1 MGISNRAGDDAGED
15 GVAAGLQPVVSFGA
29 GLQGAIVQTA
39 AVGHHWARGS
49 KGCQPMQND
58 FRQKLALIADLAGV
72 SRSGLAREIGIDKSV
87 VSRWVSGAT
96 RPSAASLDQLTAK
109 LAGRVA
115 GLRRSDWERPLD
127 VFEAKFR
134 TSALDRRIDAAVAGA
149 APASRQDVTFCTTAD
164 QVHLAVAVMGDGPV
178 LVKAPNW
185 LNHVEYDLVSPA
197 WAPTFTRLAR
207 NFRFVRYDARGNG
220 LSDWD
225 IGDNT
230 FEASVDDLEAV
241 IDGLGLEKVS
251 LLGLSQGA
259 AFAIA
264 YAARHPTRVSRLLLH
279 GCYARG
285 RRRRNSDLERKKSE
299 MVDALITTGW
309 GSDSPVYNNALAS
322 FFIPSAAPDQIRS
335 FALLQRVSASAANIL
350 RSRAMLDEIDITEIL
365 PTIRVPTLIT
375 HSRRDQ
381 IVPIEEGRLVATA
394 IPGSRFVT
402 LESDN
407 HVILPGEPAW
417 DQWMSLIEEFQVDMP
432 GGGQGARTP
441 AASNSAPARGS

>member
-1 MGISNRAGDDAGED
+1 
-15 GVAAGLQPVVSFGA
+15 
-29 GLQGAIVQTA
+29 
-39 AVGHHWARGS
+39 
-49 KGCQPMQND
+49 MQDD
-58 FRQKLALIADLAGV
+58 FRQKLALIVDLAGV

-109 LAGRVA
+109 LADRVA
-115 GLRRSDWERPLD
+115 GLLRSDWERPL
-127 VFEAKFR
+127 VAFEAKFR
-134 TSALDRRIDAAVAGA
+134 SSALDRRIDAAAARDGGA
-149 APASRQDVTFCTTAD
+149 AVASQQEITFCTTAD
-164 QVHLAVAVMGDGPV
+164 QVHLAVAAMGDGPV

-197 WAPTFTRLAR
+197 WALTFTRLAR

-230 FEASVDDLEAV
+230 FESSVRDLETV
-241 IDGLGLEKVS
+241 IDGLALEKVS

-259 AFAIA
+259 AFAIT
-264 YAARHPTRVSRLLLH
+264 YAARHPSRVSRLLLH

-285 RRRRNSDLERKKSE
+285 RHRRNSDLEREKSGL
-299 MVDALITTGW
+299 VDSLIATGW

-335 FALLQRVSASAANIL
+335 FALLQRVSASAANVL
-350 RSRAMLDEIDITEIL
+350 HSKAMLDEIDITGLL
-365 PTIRVPTLIT
+365 PTITVPTLVT

-381 IVPIEEGRLVATA
+381 IVPIEEGRLAAAA
-394 IPGSRFVT
+394 IPGARFVS

-417 DQWMSLIEEFQVDMP
+417 DRWMSLIEDFQLDKP
-432 GGGQGARTP
+432 RGGQDATTA
-441 AASNSAPARGS
+441 AASSSAPVRGS

>member
-1 MGISNRAGDDAGED
+1 
-15 GVAAGLQPVVSFGA
+15 
-29 GLQGAIVQTA
+29 
-39 AVGHHWARGS
+39 
-49 KGCQPMQND
+49 MQDD
-58 FRQKLALIADLAGV
+58 FRQKLALIVDLAGV
-72 SRSGLAREIGIDKSV
+72 SRSRLAREIGIDKSV

-109 LAGRVA
+109 LSDRVA
-115 GLRRSDWERPLD
+115 GLLRSDWERPLAA
-127 VFEAKFR
+127 FEEKFR
-134 TSALDRRIDAAVAGA
+134 TSALDRRIDAAVAHQGGD
-149 APASRQDVTFCTTAD
+149 APTPQQQVTFCTTAD
-164 QVHLAVAVMGDGPV
+164 QVHLAVASMGDGPV

-197 WAPTFTRLAR
+197 WAPTFIRLAR

-225 IGDNT
+225 IGENT
-230 FEASVDDLEAV
+230 FETSVDDLEAV
-241 IDGLGLEKVS
+241 IDGLALEKVS

-264 YAARHPTRVSRLLLH
+264 YAARHPTRVTSLLLH

-285 RRRRNSDLERKKSE
+285 PHRRNSDLERKKSE
-299 MVDALITTGW
+299 MVNALITTGW

-335 FALLQRVSASAANIL
+335 FALLQRVSASAANVL
-350 RSRAMLDEIDITEIL
+350 RSRAMLDEIDITRLL
-365 PTIRVPTLIT
+365 PTISVPTLIT

-381 IVPIEEGRLVATA
+381 IVPIEEGRLVAAA
-394 IPGSRFVT
+394 IPGARFVS

-407 HVILPGEPAW
+407 HVLMPGEPAW
-417 DQWMSLIEEFQVDMP
+417 DRWMSLVENFSRDSV
-432 GGGQGARTP
+432 GGRQGAMTP
-441 AASNSAPARGS
+441 AASNSAPVRGS

>member
-1 MGISNRAGDDAGED
+1 
-15 GVAAGLQPVVSFGA
+15 
-29 GLQGAIVQTA
+29 
-39 AVGHHWARGS
+39 
-49 KGCQPMQND
+49 MQDD
-58 FRQKLALIADLAGV
+58 FRQKLALIVDLAGV

-109 LAGRVA
+109 LADRVA
-115 GLRRSDWERPLD
+115 GLLRSDWDRPLAA
-127 VFEAKFR
+127 FEAKFR
-134 TSALDRRIDAAVAGA
+134 TSALDRRVDATVAYDSSVM
-149 APASRQDVTFCTTAD
+149 PMPRQQVTFCTSAD
-164 QVHLAVAVMGDGPV
+164 HVHLAVAAMGEGPV

-197 WAPTFTRLAR
+197 WGPTFTRLAS
-207 NFRFVRYDARGNG
+207 NYRFVRYDARGNG

-225 IGDNT
+225 IGDNS
-230 FEASVDDLEAV
+230 FETSVRDLEAV
-241 IDGLGLEKVS
+241 IDGLALEQVS

-264 YAARHPTRVSRLLLH
+264 YAARHPARVSRLLLH

-285 RRRRNSDLERKKSE
+285 RHRRNSDVEREKSG
-299 MVDALITTGW
+299 LIDSLIATGW
-309 GSDSPVYNNALAS
+309 GNDSPVYNNALAS

-335 FALLQRVSASAANIL
+335 FAMLQRVSASAANVL
-350 RSRAMLDEIDITEIL
+350 RSKAMLDEIDIIDLL
-365 PTIRVPTLIT
+365 PTINVPTLIT

-381 IVPIEEGRLVATA
+381 IVPIEEGRLAAAA
-394 IPGSRFVT
+394 IPGARFVS

-417 DQWMSLIEEFQVDMP
+417 DRWMSLIEDFQLDKS
-432 GGGQGARTP
+432 GGGQGARS
-441 AASNSAPARGS
+441 AAATSSTPARGS